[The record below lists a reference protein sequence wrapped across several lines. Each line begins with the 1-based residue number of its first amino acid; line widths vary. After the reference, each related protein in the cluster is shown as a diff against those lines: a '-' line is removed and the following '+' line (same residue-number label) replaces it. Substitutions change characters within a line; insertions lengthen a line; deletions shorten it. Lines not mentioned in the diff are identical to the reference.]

1 MNDNII
7 KENIS
12 RTPKGS
18 AWFRARIP
26 EPMLIDINILNA
38 RRRPETFSETIKM
51 LLERGLSSNGKHT
64 TEPSSK
70 SQES

>member
-1 MNDNII
+1 MNDNIT
-7 KENIS
+7 KVNIS

-38 RRRPETFSETIKM
+38 KRRPESFSETIKV
-51 LLERGLSSNGKHT
+51 LLEEGFNQLNHNGASVLK
-64 TEPSSK
+64 K
-70 SQES
+70 D